1 MINQNAE
8 VAIEREALPEAN
20 LWQAVIAS
28 TIKDWLTGPLRQKR
42 QAEAYLFSDNTD
54 FPVVCQSAG
63 MDAQKLRAKLERLRS
78 RHAKDSQLAA

>member
-78 RHAKDSQLAA
+78 RHAQDSQLAA

>member
-42 QAEAYLFSDNTD
+42 QAEAYLI
-54 FPVVCQSAG
+54 
-63 MDAQKLRAKLERLRS
+63 
-78 RHAKDSQLAA
+78 